1 MWIRNLGEGIN
12 SVLEPG
18 VLTTLMNV
26 PLFIALFTLIGL
38 AVILILS
45 VGLYHII
52 CHSIRQSENDLI
64 LAEENQV
71 YLELNSDEQ
80 ELYFQSRDYIFNN
93 PPISGELSLS
103 QKLMI
108 QEQGILAFTFMKDAM
123 LTNNDLIIVNK
134 TELNFF
140 KSFECNAMTN
150 LPIPMANEV
159 YYFEAKI
166 YLKPASET
174 IISVGLSTKPY
185 PWFRLPGRHPN
196 LVVYDLDGH
205 RRHNQPF
212 PIISEAPFPALIEG
226 DVVGIG
232 YRVRLGTVF
241 FTRNGKKV
249 KEQKLGGHIRNFKPG
264 SQAQLFPIIGANDMC
279 SVHVNLGQMGFVF
292 IEANV
297 KKWGY
302 APLEGNGPAPP
313 AYNKF
318 NTDILL
324 DRLEIDEDEL
334 SERGNDFPPDFWQT
348 VADDE
353 DKFSYNAYAE
363 EANDDRITLSSL
375 IPNEPP
381 TYEATTDT
389 EQDDLDRDEVIGA
402 PMENTSTDL
411 PRSQVNPIEYNEEYD
426 KGFAISNNTVQN
438 SNAEATHAEAANTET
453 SIAEVTDAET
463 TDRDNSRA
471 DHDGNTPDGSS
482 T

>member
-1 MWIRNLGEGIN
+1 MWIRYRGDGVV
-12 SVLEPG
+12 SPP
-18 VLTTLMNV
+18 VLTFLVNMPLLITLLALMGLV
-26 PLFIALFTLIGL
+26 VVLLLIVGIYQFIR
-38 AVILILS
+38 
-45 VGLYHII
+45 
-52 CHSIRQSENDLI
+52 HSIRQSDDELI
-64 LAEENQV
+64 LAEENQA

-80 ELYFQSRDYIFNN
+80 ELYFQSRDYISNN
-93 PPISGELSLS
+93 PAISGELSLS
-103 QKLMI
+103 QKLSI
-108 QEQGILAFTFMKDAM
+108 QEQGILAYTFTKDAM
-123 LTNNDLIIVNK
+123 LTNNDLIIINK

-140 KSFECNAMTN
+140 KAFECNAVTN
-150 LPIPMANEV
+150 LPIAMLNEV

-166 YLKPASET
+166 YLKPET
-174 IISVGLSTKPY
+174 STMISVGLSTKPY
-185 PWFRLPGRHPN
+185 PWFRLPGRHPD

-212 PIISEAPFPALIEG
+212 PFTDEAPFPELIEG

-264 SQAQLFPIIGANDMC
+264 NQAQLFPIIGANNMC

-348 VADDE
+348 VGDDE

-363 EANDDRITLSSL
+363 ENNSDRITLSSL

-381 TYEATTDT
+381 TYEGTTNIEHEDAVQGET
-389 EQDDLDRDEVIGA
+389 RDESTTSGDDTNIPSLVDGEDA
-402 PMENTSTDL
+402 RLEVNENLTPEELHEGTSTLND
-411 PRSQVNPIEYNEEYD
+411 
-426 KGFAISNNTVQN
+426 AIQNN
-438 SNAEATHAEAANTET
+438 S
-453 SIAEVTDAET
+453 D
-463 TDRDNSRA
+463 DDSRA
-471 DHDGNTPDGSS
+471 DSEDHGP
-482 T
+482 